1 MKKKVWLIVF
11 LVTIVLMILGCGGGG
26 GGFGA
31 AAILKGTVVLVGTGT
46 RPDPAARVSSN
57 GTTTNTSTADGT
69 FTLNVIPNATTVSV
83 EATGFPV
90 FQFRLPAL
98 ESGKTYELGELYIGP
113 QQVVVRGRV
122 LDALTNNPVTEA
134 TVTLQGDRTSTDTE
148 GRFIFN
154 KVAYDPDG
162 AFDPEGL
169 VSKSGGSRAYI
180 PQPFVVDQ
188 PPISGEITLPDILM
202 APESSPNPPGQPKNV
217 SGQVQVPV
225 TETPVGTRIDIFT
238 PPTATVSS
246 RSIFVSDAAGQFGLW
261 LPAGTHR
268 LEFVKTRSGTTSLT
282 ASRTTTLSSASQQIN
297 LGVVELR

>member
-1 MKKKVWLIVF
+1 MNKKGWLIVF
-11 LVTIVLMILGCGGGG
+11 SVLFVLLIVGCGGGG

-31 AAILKGTVVLVGTGT
+31 AAILKGTIVLVGTGT
-46 RPDPAARVSSN
+46 RPDPPARVSSN
-57 GTTTNTSTADGT
+57 GATTTTSTADGT
-69 FTLNVIPNATTVSV
+69 FTLNVIPNATTISV

-90 FQFRLPAL
+90 FEFRLPAL
-98 ESGKTYELGELYIGP
+98 ESGRTYELGELYIGP
-113 QQVVVRGRV
+113 QQVIVRARV
-122 LDALTNNPVTEA
+122 LDALTGEPVREA

-169 VSKSGGSRAYI
+169 VSKSGGTRAYI

-188 PPISGEITLPDILM
+188 PPISGEISLPDILL
-202 APESSPNPPGQPKNV
+202 APESSPNPPGQPQNV
-217 SGQVQVPV
+217 SGQVQLPV
-225 TETPVGTRIDIFT
+225 TETPIGTRIDIYT
-238 PPTATVSS
+238 PPAATVPT
-246 RSIFVSDAAGQFGLW
+246 RSVFVSQANGQFGLW

-268 LEFVKTRSGTTSLT
+268 LEFVKTRPGTTSLT
-282 ASRTTTLSSASQQIN
+282 ASRTTTLSSASQQVN